1 MVTVSTAAEPS
12 EPEPVGEPAYSAPRI
27 AGGAAVF
34 GGLFAMTML
43 ASGSF
48 FAFVPAGLAV
58 GMILLGVS
66 GGRRRVVTL
75 GVAVLFGSLV
85 LAGIDRVDPPTLL
98 LAGVGLVVAHDG
110 GQYAVTLGH
119 QLGGD
124 ADTTRAEL
132 VHVGATATVA
142 SATAGLGALTFRVG
156 TGGQPSTALVTLLFA
171 TVLLVWALLR

>member
-1 MVTVSTAAEPS
+1 MSAAGETAEPD
-12 EPEPVGEPAYSAPRI
+12 PVGEPVYSAPRI
-27 AGGAAVF
+27 AAGAAVL
-34 GGLFAMTML
+34 GGLFAMAML

-48 FAFVPAGLAV
+48 LAFVPAGLAV
-58 GMILLGVS
+58 GLLLLGVS
-66 GGRRRVVTL
+66 SGRRRVVTL
-75 GVAVLFGSLV
+75 GVVVLFGALI
-85 LAGIDRVDPPTLL
+85 LAGIDRVQPPVLL
-98 LAGVGLVVAHDG
+98 LAGVGLVLAHDG

-124 ADTTRAEL
+124 ADTARAEV

-156 TGGQPSTALVTLLFA
+156 TDGQPSTALVTLLFA

>member
-1 MVTVSTAAEPS
+1 MSTAAETP

-27 AGGAAVF
+27 AAGTAVL
-34 GGLFAMTML
+34 GGLFAMAML

-48 FAFVPAGLAV
+48 LAFVPAGLAV
-58 GMILLGVS
+58 GLLLLGVS
-66 GGRRRVVTL
+66 SGRRRVVTL
-75 GVAVLFGSLV
+75 GVALLFGSLI
-85 LAGIDRVDPPTLL
+85 LAGVDRVAPPTLL
-98 LAGVGLVVAHDG
+98 LAGVGLVLAHDG

-142 SATAGLGALTFRVG
+142 SATAGLGALAFRVG
-156 TGGQPSTALVTLLFA
+156 TDGQPSTALVTLLFA
-171 TVLLVWALLR
+171 AVLLVWALLR